1 MWEQLG
7 GLETCI
13 IPGCVVGVLVGA
25 VGGLQGPLQVEP
37 SAGVASLSRGPD
49 PPCTGVGQ
57 G

>member
-7 GLETCI
+7 GLETRI